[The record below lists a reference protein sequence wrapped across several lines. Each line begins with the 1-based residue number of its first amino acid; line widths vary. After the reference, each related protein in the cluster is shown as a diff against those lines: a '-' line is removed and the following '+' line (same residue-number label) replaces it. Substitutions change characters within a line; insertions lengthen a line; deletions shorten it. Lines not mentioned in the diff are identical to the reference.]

1 MAFPVDILTN
11 VDHESLEQA
20 AEEYMSQLPYRK
32 PEYLILPNS
41 KQIEIGLCN
50 VSFVPLYGADT
61 KKKILA
67 LFSPDDS
74 ITVVGLY
81 LLGKWW
87 GVEEV
92 LKTAE
97 PSRTGLIK
105 VSTLGE
111 RIVLYVL
118 NRIVLRN
125 EKSGEEVFFLCHGE
139 HESAKILW
147 KDGVAIGFYSFKPK
161 GSLCKNFVTQCYQ
174 LPVMDTVFVRK
185 CHRGKDHGVKILE
198 DFFCSFRNE
207 DTGLKFPL
215 SEAMYK
221 VCEKY
226 LRIYPADKEFLW
238 EVENTG
244 GFFQRTL
251 IAKRLQGLKQKEK
264 DHVVSKL
271 IFEEEDATAPMEIE
285 ITKIQETTEST
296 MEIESTTD
304 TVTAT
309 VTRISEFRSSQKE
322 MGKYII
328 TATSDGTPVTQL
340 TTSEEI
346 KSKKGSKEEFGMV
359 KEHTVEIQGTIIGSN
374 DESQLQSVVNVEIVK
389 MSTGTEE
396 EQHENLENKDLEEDK
411 SVSETGKGEIR
422 QMLDELEGGNAQ
434 SETDET
440 FSRTEVLEEITE
452 QPEIH
457 AKLSEKEQVS
467 WDVEIT
473 EKKER
478 EGSEVIEVHG
488 KDLIEENRNDNLS
501 PEKCETIHKNIV
513 LQQSVKIKDQTEMEV
528 LCTEEVLC
536 EQQKLC
542 EAEKEVSEPHQRKTY
557 KGTAFEK
564 AKKNKVGPD
573 DTKQVFSQSKLTQ
586 KRTSPETPSRRS
598 KRLRHEPAEM
608 IKMTKSVKTSQQRTK
623 HHSKAVIQE
632 EHTEQPVDK
641 YEHDSSKVIEESSAE
656 HQSGAENEVKECIE
670 NELTVETVSTVDN
683 EIRQIEKTLYVVPAV
698 SELVKGAEKSHEEVL
713 QQSSAGPIEV
723 QESKTTF
730 EEHEERVEHSK
741 TKVVIIEF
749 DEVSSKKAGDDHG
762 EMDIV
767 EQGELK
773 DLVSTKHQIA
783 EDTLVEEQDGTLN
796 MDTKPMEELAC
807 TTGGYIVATDVSVT
821 QEQENKSEVK
831 TTDLIVQ
838 GKDEKTTTEHSKKDQ
853 QDSYEEDKQYPKQG
867 EQAKKKKLTD
877 VSSRS
882 TRLRDQPIDPG
893 VTPVRRSTRSKEV
906 IQHKLSQ
913 PQTRAKILTEKR
925 IDMDENVTPEE
936 SEMTNTN
943 IDKATAT
950 SSGSSEL
957 LKATETDD
965 KVEVPQITE
974 ATEEKIPAVEV
985 ENDDATEKAT
995 KEIKKMTNEEINLAG
1010 ETDIEMCSLV
1020 HEQDIHAPVS
1030 TEISLRHRTIKVTS
1044 TPIKKSGRVQK
1055 REDEV
1060 VVEHQARH
1068 TLMSKKKNR
1077 NNLSYRRE
1085 T

>member
-198 DFFCSFRNE
+198 DFVCSFRNE
-207 DTGLKFPL
+207 DTGLKFPV

-271 IFEEEDATAPMEIE
+271 IFAEEDATAPMEIE

-296 MEIESTTD
+296 
-304 TVTAT
+304 
-309 VTRISEFRSSQKE
+309 
-322 MGKYII
+322 
-328 TATSDGTPVTQL
+328 
-340 TTSEEI
+340 
-346 KSKKGSKEEFGMV
+346 
-359 KEHTVEIQGTIIGSN
+359 VEI
-374 DESQLQSVVNVEIVK
+374 
-389 MSTGTEE
+389 
-396 EQHENLENKDLEEDK
+396 
-411 SVSETGKGEIR
+411 
-422 QMLDELEGGNAQ
+422 
-434 SETDET
+434 
-440 FSRTEVLEEITE
+440 
-452 QPEIH
+452 
-457 AKLSEKEQVS
+457 
-467 WDVEIT
+467 
-473 EKKER
+473 
-478 EGSEVIEVHG
+478 
-488 KDLIEENRNDNLS
+488 
-501 PEKCETIHKNIV
+501 
-513 LQQSVKIKDQTEMEV
+513 
-528 LCTEEVLC
+528 
-536 EQQKLC
+536 
-542 EAEKEVSEPHQRKTY
+542 
-557 KGTAFEK
+557 
-564 AKKNKVGPD
+564 
-573 DTKQVFSQSKLTQ
+573 
-586 KRTSPETPSRRS
+586 
-598 KRLRHEPAEM
+598 
-608 IKMTKSVKTSQQRTK
+608 
-623 HHSKAVIQE
+623 
-632 EHTEQPVDK
+632 
-641 YEHDSSKVIEESSAE
+641 
-656 HQSGAENEVKECIE
+656 
-670 NELTVETVSTVDN
+670 
-683 EIRQIEKTLYVVPAV
+683 
-698 SELVKGAEKSHEEVL
+698 
-713 QQSSAGPIEV
+713 
-723 QESKTTF
+723 
-730 EEHEERVEHSK
+730 
-741 TKVVIIEF
+741 
-749 DEVSSKKAGDDHG
+749 
-762 EMDIV
+762 
-767 EQGELK
+767 
-773 DLVSTKHQIA
+773 
-783 EDTLVEEQDGTLN
+783 
-796 MDTKPMEELAC
+796 
-807 TTGGYIVATDVSVT
+807 
-821 QEQENKSEVK
+821 
-831 TTDLIVQ
+831 
-838 GKDEKTTTEHSKKDQ
+838 
-853 QDSYEEDKQYPKQG
+853 
-867 EQAKKKKLTD
+867 
-877 VSSRS
+877 
-882 TRLRDQPIDPG
+882 
-893 VTPVRRSTRSKEV
+893 
-906 IQHKLSQ
+906 
-913 PQTRAKILTEKR
+913 
-925 IDMDENVTPEE
+925 
-936 SEMTNTN
+936 
-943 IDKATAT
+943 
-950 SSGSSEL
+950 
-957 LKATETDD
+957 
-965 KVEVPQITE
+965 
-974 ATEEKIPAVEV
+974 EEKIPAVEV

>member
-161 GSLCKNFVTQCYQ
+161 
-174 LPVMDTVFVRK
+174 
-185 CHRGKDHGVKILE
+185 
-198 DFFCSFRNE
+198 
-207 DTGLKFPL
+207 
-215 SEAMYK
+215 
-221 VCEKY
+221 
-226 LRIYPADKEFLW
+226 
-238 EVENTG
+238 
-244 GFFQRTL
+244 
-251 IAKRLQGLKQKEK
+251 EK

-296 MEIESTTD
+296 MEIEEETIADIMKEADDIPVTRRSTSSNLKRRGIRENSEERLSKNIIRVEDIEAGVKSPIEVATEGSLDNTFSVNDSETVIMSTTD